1 MWYHFD
7 PEKVEKMLKLESQQ
21 NYIYLGKTDQ
31 GLPLS
36 RQKAVEILENISS
49 FINK

>member
-7 PEKVEKMLKLESQQ
+7 PEEVEKMLKLESQQ

-31 GLPLS
+31 GLCWD
-36 RQKAVEILENISS
+36 RKQQEY
-49 FINK
+49 